1 MPTSRH
7 LAKKLAARRVFGT
20 PGLTEDM
27 KRLTHVLLEEGRSHL
42 PTELLSQ
49 LVARYAAI
57 GVTASELRRRLR
69 QGESVLDVA
78 QSPGDKPR

>member
-7 LAKKLAARRVFGT
+7 LAKKLAARR
-20 PGLTEDM
+20 
-27 KRLTHVLLEEGRSHL
+27 
-42 PTELLSQ
+42 
-49 LVARYAAI
+49 RYAAI

-78 QSPGDKPR
+78 QYPGDKPR